1 MAYQAELRTAI
12 LVLHVM
18 QCHRAAMCLDGS
30 LTVGIHSNGSS
41 CEYPMQQLLCTIGLM
56 YCYIIVMQIPKQY
69 GECWYEA
76 ERNQY
81 DEVHTANALC
91 LQVNVTSFRVL
102 RHLNTTMH
110 DNLFNFRRLIIGCSN
125 CSFHQIEQSK
135 QSTYKLTPLGLTA
148 IRNLYSKLD
157 KKYLMQLT
165 QAAVN

>member
-69 GECWYEA
+69 GECRYEA

-102 RHLNTTMH
+102 RHFNTTMH

-125 CSFHQIEQSK
+125 CSFHQIQTK
-135 QSTYKLTPLGLTA
+135 HILANTIA
-148 IRNLYSKLD
+148 ADCNSKLVLKIGQEVSYAID
-157 KKYLMQLT
+157 T
-165 QAAVN
+165 GSC